1 MWPLRAAFIAADRVL
16 DCADESAPETLE
28 LPLDALP
35 EDERIVPA
43 PETLALEA
51 LVLEPLASKAPA
63 LFAVDFDID
72 GVFLSESC
80 RRIEELSDRVG
91 LTFCN
96 GDGAADGSNSKRAN
110 GLADAEDVSAVFMRA
125 EAEPSGAVGAPA
137 LDAVPSLLRRAVFVA
152 FSGGEGS
159 KSGAEGSSGA
169 TICGAATLGAE
180 PSANEPLSAPLFVWL
195 GAARLKAWA
204 ARARVAGVLLLNVL
218 TAPSVAAGALS
229 EGNVGADRV
238 LDGAP
243 EAEPDGTGATFCEER
258 SLGKAPLFE
267 ILLVLARLFVAEGVL
282 PFGAGATRF
291 VAGGNW
297 DGAACCTE
305 LEVSCEP

>member
-1 MWPLRAAFIAADRVL
+1 MRAAFIAADRVL
-16 DCADESAPETLE
+16 DCADERAPEPLE
-28 LPLDALP
+28 WPTEALP
-35 EDERIVPA
+35 EDELMVLA
-43 PETLALEA
+43 PESSALEA

-72 GVFLSESC
+72 GVFLSKSC
-80 RRIEELSDRVG
+80 RRIEELSVRFG
-91 LTFCN
+91 CTFCN
-96 GDGAADGSNSKRAN
+96 DEGAAEGGINSRRAKR
-110 GLADAEDVSAVFMRA
+110 LADAEDVSAVFMRA

-137 LDAVPSLLRRAVFVA
+137 LDAVPSLLRRAASVA
-152 FSGGEGS
+152 LSGGEGS

-169 TICGAATLGAE
+169 TICGSATLGAE
-180 PSANEPLSAPLFVWL
+180 PSANELLLAPLFVWL

-218 TAPSVAAGALS
+218 TAPSVAAGALAA
-229 EGNVGADRV
+229 GNVGADRV

-243 EAEPDGTGATFCEER
+243 EAEPDGTGATFCEEG

-267 ILLVLARLFVAEGVL
+267 ILLVLAPLFVAEGVL

-291 VAGGNW
+291 VAGGN
-297 DGAACCTE
+297 
-305 LEVSCEP
+305 